1 MVKVLIRVV
10 PKAKEVMHRI
20 VEVTAD
26 TGTTDTRSFRFQIE
40 HLTDDASLPKET
52 MIESWAVPSQGPHIS
67 DHPNTKAPITGNV
80 LKKRTPAERFAAH
93 PF

>member
-10 PKAKEVMHRI
+10 SEAKDVMHRI

-40 HLTDDASLPKET
+40 HLTDDAGFPKET
-52 MIESWAVPSQGPHIS
+52 RIEPWTVPPQGGLIFS
-67 DHPNTKAPITGNV
+67 DHPNTKAPITSNF
-80 LKKRTPAERFAAH
+80 LKILK
-93 PF
+93 